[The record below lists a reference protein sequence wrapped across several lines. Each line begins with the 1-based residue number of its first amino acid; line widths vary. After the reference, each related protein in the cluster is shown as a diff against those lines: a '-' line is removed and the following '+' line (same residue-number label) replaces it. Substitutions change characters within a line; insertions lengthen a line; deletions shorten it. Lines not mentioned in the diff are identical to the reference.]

1 LSWNFDVQWSPPKV
15 SVPLLNLV
23 DVIFQLQGR
32 GWIRRQVLW
41 MAKQILKVGLGDA
54 IDDWL
59 LEKIQWLRRDDI
71 MSEGIQ
77 WVRGVGV

>member
-1 LSWNFDVQWSPPKV
+1 
-15 SVPLLNLV
+15 
-23 DVIFQLQGR
+23 
-32 GWIRRQVLW
+32 

-71 MSEGIQ
+71 MAAGIQ